1 MLYYWNFKIKIRH
14 SKYKLVSFWDWIGLY
29 WLMYK
34 VNPKIHIDVLIH
46 APYVQALAEY
56 DFHIGYDKYAHDL
69 LHKYWDNTISILTSK
84 LKWDVLTTVL

>member
-14 SKYKLVSFWDWIGLY
+14 SKYKPVSFSDWPGLY
-29 WLMYK
+29 LLMYK
-34 VNPKIHIDVLIH
+34 VNPKIHIQHLIH
-46 APYVQALAEY
+46 VPYVQARAEY

-84 LKWDVLTTVL
+84 LKWDVLTTCL